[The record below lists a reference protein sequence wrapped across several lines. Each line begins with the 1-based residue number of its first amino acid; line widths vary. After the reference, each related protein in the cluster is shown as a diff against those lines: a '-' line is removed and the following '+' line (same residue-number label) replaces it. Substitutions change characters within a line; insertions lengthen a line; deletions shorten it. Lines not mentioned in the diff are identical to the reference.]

1 VTQVRHAR
9 RADPLHLLRGSLS
22 ALTVLGIVGTA
33 FELATLQHW
42 NGAMQLVPWAALL
55 VLAAALALHAGP
67 PGRVPQTGLVRALA
81 LLVLAA
87 SLFGVMEHALVNY
100 AAGPLDQRF
109 TETWDAL
116 SPWLRWWYAITRT
129 VGPAPTLAP
138 GMLGQAAITLI
149 LATVGQRST
158 SSACATRHR
167 GRSHPNRRDIAAYAG
182 NAVDG
187 RTLLAPVRCHPE
199 SSGWRNRK
207 PGYRAKPR
215 SVVIHSDP
223 DSIARAAKYASG
235 TRLPRTPALSFQL

>member
-22 ALTVLGIVGTA
+22 VLTMLGIVGTA

-55 VLAAALALHAGP
+55 LLAAALALHAAAG
-67 PGRVPQTGLVRALA
+67 GRASQTGLVRALA

-100 AAGPLDQRF
+100 DAGPLDQRF
-109 TETWDAL
+109 AETWDAL

-138 GMLGQAAITLI
+138 GMLGQAATTLI
-149 LATVGQRST
+149 LATIGQRATFPES
-158 SSACATRHR
+158 ATRHR
-167 GRSHPNRRDIAAYAG
+167 RHPY
-182 NAVDG
+182 
-187 RTLLAPVRCHPE
+187 L
-199 SSGWRNRK
+199 S
-207 PGYRAKPR
+207 
-215 SVVIHSDP
+215 
-223 DSIARAAKYASG
+223 
-235 TRLPRTPALSFQL
+235 RLPRHGLRSRRRLCYCHRCRRSPTTGRPPTDQTPPPTLVTPLTTKGRRHWSD

>member
-9 RADPLHLLRGSLS
+9 RADPLHLLRGSLG

-67 PGRVPQTGLVRALA
+67 AGRVPQTGLVRALA
-81 LLVLAA
+81 LLVLAT

-100 AAGPLDQRF
+100 DAGPLDQHF
-109 TETWDAL
+109 ADTWDAL

-149 LATVGQRST
+149 LATVGQRAT
-158 SSACATRHR
+158 SSAYTTRHR
-167 GRSHPNRRDIAAYAG
+167 GRSHLNRRDIAAHAG
-182 NAVDG
+182 NAVAG
-187 RTLLAPVRCHPE
+187 RHAA
-199 SSGWRNRK
+199 S
-207 PGYRAKPR
+207 PR
-215 SVVIHSDP
+215 SMSRGFERVADP
-223 DSIARAAKYASG
+223 KY
-235 TRLPRTPALSFQL
+235 RTPRRRSALQPASLTEDARSLTS

>member
-67 PGRVPQTGLVRALA
+67 AGRVPQTGLVRALA

-100 AAGPLDQRF
+100 DAGPLDQRF
-109 TETWDAL
+109 AETWDAL

-167 GRSHPNRRDIAAYAG
+167 GRSHPNRRDIVAHAG

-187 RTLLAPVRCHPE
+187 RHAARPGSMSRGIEWVAE
-199 SSGWRNRK
+199 SQAGISRK
-207 PGYRAKPR
+207 TAIR
-215 SVVIHSDP
+215 SDP
-223 DSIARAAKYASG
+223 LRPGLY
-235 TRLPRTPALSFQL
+235 R